1 MDSEEGRTRTRFI
14 SVKQSMCDG
23 FDMSSSY
30 LEENGIVRSRLDF
43 ECKVS
48 GHVDQGWFVEKT
60 YCHGTALIIGGRCA
74 Y

>member
-1 MDSEEGRTRTRFI
+1 MDSEEGRTRTRFF

-48 GHVDQGWFVEKT
+48 GVARRPRSV
-60 YCHGTALIIGGRCA
+60 C
-74 Y
+74 